1 MIIKSVSLG
10 VYVDQV
16 YLINKLEPIYMIESL
31 QEGMIRIFDF
41 GMMEIIYKIELRLD
55 IFNVFSFDYGSGGIL
70 SC

>member
-1 MIIKSVSLG
+1 
-10 VYVDQV
+10 
-16 YLINKLEPIYMIESL
+16 MIESL

-55 IFNVFSFDYGSGGIL
+55 IFNVFSFDYSSGGIL